1 MATKDLQQQQN
12 AAMAAALIKTT
23 AENTAMSL
31 NIQYIQKD
39 ILEIKQTI
47 KEMSAHD
54 GLHVLRSDFK
64 PETYVNKEDF
74 AFWRNLLVSGLLLS
88 IAIGMIMNLVNK

>member
-1 MATKDLQQQQN
+1 MAT
-12 AAMAAALIKTT
+12 IKTT
-23 AENTAMSL
+23 TENTVISL
-31 NIQYIQKD
+31 NIHYIQKD

-54 GLHVLRSDFK
+54 ELHVLRSDFK
-64 PETYVNKEDF
+64 PETYVTKDDF

-88 IAIGMIMNLVNK
+88 IAIGVVMNLIKN